1 MKPDK
6 LKPTLLNRPEFSNGE
21 QPSPN
26 KLNQSFKNLEI
37 ALQSLELYIGDVT
50 GVEYAN
56 KILSGD
62 PLTLPNMGR
71 VLGPAGSLS
80 PAAPMDED
88 FQFQAVLG
96 TGRNEWTLPLWPK
109 DKTDTLQLSIS
120 GATAKDQDNNSLFQT
135 QKAEGDEL
143 KNPGEWK
150 YVTKTNAIHTYGILA
165 TGGATAI
172 CTSHLGADKGLGL
185 GTYWQVGNALP
196 NVMPSF
202 RIPTSTSIAI
212 ATSAD
217 PLYEYLVTLHPEDYT
232 FHSPIHGTDGS
243 RRDAATLVTDASTVE
258 ADAAGVSP
266 VPTVT
271 TKIPQKLPFSLEA
284 LSAGDE
290 VPESF
295 VTLYK
300 DGVNGH
306 LLTGGRVFYKDSTSF
321 YWKGPNLDTTGVTK
335 YRVVTAG
342 GQQTNQLL
350 EGLAYTVRNHK
361 HKGPAAISHSD
372 LLEQGYGLQAS
383 QLPLLI
389 QGGTANGW
397 HRPTTP
403 APYKGNPH
411 PQYLMR
417 GGHAY
422 GVDEANLNNL
432 MLGPFGVGLKPANAR
447 SAKVAD
453 VYAKADVESWPI
465 DFGGRAY
472 MKVDTGDDGKQ
483 HLVSASMEA
492 KSQLS
497 VTGHRA
503 AGFGESVSL
512 GSSHG
517 RGRVTGQGFVIQ
529 SDASSSQTEHNLLG
543 NTITSKILSGTRVRH
558 DVTGLAADCTSSD
571 STDVSVT
578 LIGSQSTAQITD
590 CERSRIHLI
599 GGAGVKFDV
608 KNCDNLDLE
617 VARASG
623 TYLFDGAGLAGYRKV
638 QAYDYLDQVVGTARI
653 TAGDYRVDAETRRE
667 TKSFLLDQWMAVGGT
682 SATVPGK
689 VEDWDG
695 GFGSHGYR
703 RLFFHGPAHHLM
715 TPFPESDMA
724 YFLDLEDDSH
734 LKQLILKVG
743 YVDASL
749 HLLYYTI
756 DGAVST
762 ATSMTLPTSNGT
774 STDTVTWNLGPS
786 IGTKGD
792 RYPSLSGAAVSV
804 ALLFQNDNP
813 VTPIANHLKL
823 YGGTYEYDRK
833 RF

>member
-397 HRPTTP
+397 HRQTTP

-465 DFGGRAY
+465 DFGGWAY
-472 MKVDTGDDGKQ
+472 VRVDTGEGGKR

-492 KSQLS
+492 RSQL
-497 VTGHRA
+497 
-503 AGFGESVSL
+503 
-512 GSSHG
+512 
-517 RGRVTGQGFVIQ
+517 
-529 SDASSSQTEHNLLG
+529 
-543 NTITSKILSGTRVRH
+543 
-558 DVTGLAADCTSSD
+558 
-571 STDVSVT
+571 
-578 LIGSQSTAQITD
+578 
-590 CERSRIHLI
+590 
-599 GGAGVKFDV
+599 
-608 KNCDNLDLE
+608 
-617 VARASG
+617 
-623 TYLFDGAGLAGYRKV
+623 
-638 QAYDYLDQVVGTARI
+638 
-653 TAGDYRVDAETRRE
+653 
-667 TKSFLLDQWMAVGGT
+667 
-682 SATVPGK
+682 
-689 VEDWDG
+689 
-695 GFGSHGYR
+695 
-703 RLFFHGPAHHLM
+703 
-715 TPFPESDMA
+715 
-724 YFLDLEDDSH
+724 
-734 LKQLILKVG
+734 
-743 YVDASL
+743 
-749 HLLYYTI
+749 
-756 DGAVST
+756 
-762 ATSMTLPTSNGT
+762 
-774 STDTVTWNLGPS
+774 
-786 IGTKGD
+786 
-792 RYPSLSGAAVSV
+792 
-804 ALLFQNDNP
+804 
-813 VTPIANHLKL
+813 
-823 YGGTYEYDRK
+823 
-833 RF
+833 